1 MDTTR
6 ASEQLS
12 EEQPE
17 VNQPG
22 LSQLREAVANY
33 TPLELPSRA
42 TLRQDAIAG
51 LNSAVSSVP
60 DGMASGI
67 LAGVNPIYGLYACMV
82 GPIVG
87 GIFSSTQ
94 LMIVATTSASA
105 LAAGQALA
113 DLPPGPRDNA
123 LFVLVI
129 LIGAFQVLF
138 GLLRF
143 GRLVRFV
150 SYSVMTGFII
160 GIAVLTI
167 LSQLPTITGY
177 QPAGSN
183 RVIQTFN
190 LLANLG
196 QIKLLSLALAALT
209 LVLAILLP
217 RTRLGNFGRLLAI
230 VIPSVVVVLF
240 GLGSV
245 QIVRD
250 VGEIPAGVPTPVL
263 PSFFEITFNV
273 VSGALAVA
281 AIILVQGAGV
291 SQSVPN
297 PDGSQRLMSRDF
309 IAQGAANTAS
319 GFFRGLPV
327 GGSLSTTALTVVSGA
342 RTHWAPI
349 FAGVWMALIVV
360 LFPGIV
366 SYVAMPALGALL
378 IFASLSTIKPSEA
391 LSIWNTGWP
400 SRLAITTTFLAT
412 LFLPIQAAVG
422 IGVVLSALL
431 YLNESSTDIS
441 LVELVKRP
449 DGRIEE
455 HKPPKQLPSSQVT
468 VLHIYGHLFYAGAR
482 TLERLLPTPQGAQSP
497 VVILRLRGH
506 TTIGATLIEVLANYA
521 GKLQAVNGRLYLS
534 GVSEGAYD
542 QIVRTGKLHLSGPVR
557 AYEATPIVGQS
568 THEAVADARTWL
580 VDTDDA

>member
-1 MDTTR
+1 M
-6 ASEQLS
+6 
-12 EEQPE
+12 
-17 VNQPG
+17 
-22 LSQLREAVANY
+22 
-33 TPLELPSRA
+33 
-42 TLRQDAIAG
+42 
-51 LNSAVSSVP
+51 
-60 DGMASGI
+60 
-67 LAGVNPIYGLYACMV
+67 
-82 GPIVG
+82 
-87 GIFSSTQ
+87 
-94 LMIVATTSASA
+94 
-105 LAAGQALA
+105 
-113 DLPPGPRDNA
+113 
-123 LFVLVI
+123 VI

-177 QPAGSN
+177 EPAGSN
-183 RVIQTFN
+183 RIIQTLN

-196 QIKLLSLALAALT
+196 QINLLSLALAVLT
-209 LVLAILLP
+209 LILAIILP

-230 VIPSVVVVLF
+230 VVPSMLVVLLD
-240 GLGSV
+240 LGSV

-250 VGEIPAGVPTPVL
+250 VGEIPGDIPTPVL

-273 VSGALAVA
+273 VSGALAIA

-297 PDGSQRLMSRDF
+297 PDGSRRLVSRDF
-309 IAQGAANTAS
+309 IAQGAANIAS

-349 FAGVWMALIVV
+349 FAGVWMALLVV
-360 LFPGIV
+360 VFPGVV

-391 LSIWNTGWP
+391 ISIWNTGWP
-400 SRLAITTTFLAT
+400 SRLAIVTTFLST

-422 IGVVLSALL
+422 LGVVLSALL

-441 LVELVKRP
+441 LVELLKRP

-455 HKPPKQLPSSQVT
+455 RKPPRQLPANRVT
-468 VLHIYGHLFYAGAR
+468 VLHVYGHLFYAGAR
-482 TLERLLPTPQGAQSP
+482 TLERLLPTPQGAQRP
-497 VVILRLRGH
+497 VVILRLRGF
-506 TTIGATLIEVLANYA
+506 TSVGATLIEVLANYA
-521 GKLQAVNGRLYLS
+521 DKLRAVNGRLYLS
-534 GVSEGAYD
+534 GISEGAHD
-542 QIVRTGKLHLSGPVR
+542 QIVRTGKLRLTGPVR

-568 THEAVADARTWL
+568 TREAVADAQTWL
-580 VDTDDA
+580 VGTSAEAPPHDASSDSRVPDGIAREGETH